1 MVGRDES
8 SGTRVDPDDWFTD
21 ADPRPVEEQ
30 RQLAG
35 GDVAPS
41 REPTWLEDVVEPDEP
56 TADSPF
62 ARRRFVA
69 LGIAVLVLVVAFVVA
84 IVAFGGGSE
93 STSTVT
99 STTTTTTTRPTTT
112 APSSTVPATPAPSAA
127 SVILPA
133 GILRPGA
140 TGAEVKT
147 VQRALARAGHT
158 PGPIDGDYGPKTE
171 QAVSALQRS
180 AGITVDGH
188 YGPQTKTA
196 LQQALN
202 SR

>member
-8 SGTRVDPDDWFTD
+8 SETRVDPDDWFTD

-30 RQLAG
+30 RQLTG
-35 GDVAPS
+35 GDVAAA
-41 REPTWLEDVVEPDEP
+41 REPTWLEDDVEPDEP

-62 ARRRFVA
+62 ARRRFIA
-69 LGIAVLVLVVAFVVA
+69 LGVAVLVLVVAVVVA
-84 IVAFGGGSE
+84 VVAFGGGSS
-93 STSTVT
+93 STPTV
-99 STTTTTTTRPTTT
+99 TTTTTRPTTT
-112 APSSTVPATPAPSAA
+112 APSSTVPATPAPSAPA
-127 SVILPA
+127 VILPA
-133 GILRPGA
+133 VVLRPGA
-140 TGAEVKT
+140 TGADVKT
-147 VQRALARAGHT
+147 LQRALARANHA

-180 AGITVDGH
+180 AGISVDGR
-188 YGPQTKTA
+188 YGPQTKKA